1 MTVEPQHAPAP
12 SAPESGASRDAGLL
26 IRVWTESDDPDVV
39 RARMLTYEGTDE
51 PQSWCTA
58 AGEQDVLAA
67 LEQWV
72 RTQLRGQT
80 AASTAA
86 STAAPGDRP

>member
-1 MTVEPQHAPAP
+1 MTVEPQHAPAD
-12 SAPESGASRDAGLL
+12 RDSTTCRDVGLL
-26 IRVWTESDDPDVV
+26 IRVWTESGDPDVV

-58 AGEQDVLAA
+58 AGERDVLAA

-72 RTQLRGQT
+72 RTQLRGQ
-80 AASTAA
+80 AAAA
-86 STAAPGDRP
+86 TAAPGDRP

>member
-1 MTVEPQHAPAP
+1 MTVEPQDAPADL
-12 SAPESGASRDAGLL
+12 APTASRDAGLL

-58 AGEQDVLAA
+58 AGESDVLAA

-72 RTQLRGQT
+72 RAQLRGH
-80 AASTAA
+80 AP
-86 STAAPGDRP
+86 APGDLP